1 VYPLCSCHS
10 AATSSAQKE
19 VKLVKCDRK
28 VEIFSALRGRE
39 KSLSA
44 ERKKAEKGHFFSG
57 KIAISGHGD
66 IQTIKT
72 GWEVLP

>member
-44 ERKKAEKGHFFSG
+44 ERKKAKRALFQR

-72 GWEVLP
+72 GWELLP